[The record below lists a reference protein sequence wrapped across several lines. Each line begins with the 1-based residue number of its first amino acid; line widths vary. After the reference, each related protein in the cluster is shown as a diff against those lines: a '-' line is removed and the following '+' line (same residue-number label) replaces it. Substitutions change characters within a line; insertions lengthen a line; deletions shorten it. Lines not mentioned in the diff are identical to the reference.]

1 MTIDKRD
8 GVLRKDY
15 IKHMIA
21 GFLISGLT
29 GFFLQGL
36 IVFLPALI
44 IGLAKEFIWDK
55 WLGKGTFEWKDI
67 YFTCWGGLVATII
80 WYFL

>member
-1 MTIDKRD
+1 MVFNDTKMDK
-8 GVLRKDY
+8 

-21 GFLISGLT
+21 GFLISGLA

-36 IVFLPALI
+36 IVFIPALNA
-44 IGLAKEFIWDK
+44 GLAKEFIWDK

-67 YFTCWGGLVATII
+67 YFTCWGGALATIL